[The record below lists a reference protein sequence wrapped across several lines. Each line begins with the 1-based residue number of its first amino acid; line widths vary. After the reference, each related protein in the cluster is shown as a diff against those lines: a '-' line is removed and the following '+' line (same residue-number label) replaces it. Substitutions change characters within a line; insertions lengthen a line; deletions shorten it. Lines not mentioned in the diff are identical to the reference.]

1 MKLLFR
7 NDTTGDTGV
16 YQIVNGVNTG

>member
-7 NDTTGDTGV
+7 NHF
-16 YQIVNGVNTG
+16 

>member
-7 NDTTGDTGV
+7 NV
-16 YQIVNGVNTG
+16 YKCELSFRRT